1 MYIYICDY
9 IWLYMIIYDHI
20 YIYIYIIF
28 VCVFWKGKNP
38 FAIFLYFP
46 SYIEQPQRMLGT
58 IEWVFCQ
65 AVHSV
70 SLGLGLSR
78 NEAMPKF
85 IAMFHQ
91 KKLHRSTGLG
101 VFVSTKKRIHIS
113 SCSLAR
119 RHMPGTCPGL
129 PGNPR
134 FHNPKTYPWSCELNL
149 GCQDGLPFL
158 CLFFWMMIWYN

>member
-1 MYIYICDY
+1 
-9 IWLYMIIYDHI
+9 MIIYDHI
-20 YIYIYIIF
+20 YIYLYYIC

-101 VFVSTKKRIHIS
+101 VFVSTKKESIFLHAPWHEDT
-113 SCSLAR
+113 CLAR
-119 RHMPGTCPGL
+119 ARGSRVIPGSTIQRHTRGVA
-129 PGNPR
+129 N
-134 FHNPKTYPWSCELNL
+134 
-149 GCQDGLPFL
+149 
-158 CLFFWMMIWYN
+158 

>member
-1 MYIYICDY
+1 
-9 IWLYMIIYDHI
+9 MIIYDH
-20 YIYIYIIF
+20 IYIIF

-101 VFVSTKKRIHIS
+101 FCEHKKKQSIFLHAP
-113 SCSLAR
+113 CW

-129 PGNPR
+129 RGNPSEV
-134 FHNPKTYPWSCELNL
+134 PQSKDIPVELRIE
-149 GCQDGLPFL
+149 PRMSRRAAVFVFVFL
-158 CLFFWMMIWYN
+158 DDDLV

>member
-1 MYIYICDY
+1 
-9 IWLYMIIYDHI
+9 MIIYD
-20 YIYIYIIF
+20 YIWSYIHIYIIF

-101 VFVSTKKRIHIS
+101 FCEHKKNNPYFFRLPVEDT
-113 SCSLAR
+113 CLAR
-119 RHMPGTCPGL
+119 ARGSGVIPA
-129 PGNPR
+129 R